1 MDRVTLYEEYRLIEK
16 TELEVNGIWKA
27 AHLLLF
33 FLAFVFGSF
42 CTFCFH
48 MMMYLFDEKCVLF
61 PKLLSLTSFRQNIIY
76 EFIPEDKEVADM
88 LPVDFLSTQWVE
100 KSACLLPTYVPLV
113 SGIFGLVW
121 TTMFLMCS
129 TGSRVLT
136 GLQRPWRVIPPVFLF
151 SLTMGILCVYTSAV
165 THYGLQELCLKLS
178 EITGSTTCT
187 YTINVA
193 TLAYERRI
201 RGVYQATRLT
211 ILSAWLHTGCWV
223 LSTVLA
229 VARIILAVDFQ
240 LVKVSVQLQ
249 GDIDRMLERHERHI
263 RTVSP
268 LTMEANS
275 SVNRF
280 LRTESLIQIHFKKQE
295 LKASFLRNSELSH
308 VRSSKYDEGNLLYFS
323 DITKEPSEPSLVQS
337 ERDKLNKIRA
347 YNAVAAEHRFI
358 VKMLFSLLDGIGVT
372 QTPDIISTLSSM
384 ESISEMRPPIVR
396 QFGQQHIS
404 SKLKILGSPVQIQD
418 DEPVG
423 IHEAEDISLE
433 IKQDLQARFNRK
445 FSDLKKNN
453 NISPTDILLNQQSS
467 MNITSE
473 MKTNIEKK
481 QDAKFVAMTSDTN
494 EPGTSR
500 GEKKNELKSNLKQV
514 GIQTDE
520 KLKEKSLKVQID
532 SRTSVF
538 DSVTSTRVDKQSPK
552 EDKDTQTK
560 KEKMD

>member
-76 EFIPEDKEVADM
+76 EFIPEDKEVTDM

-151 SLTMGILCVYTSAV
+151 SLTMGSLCVYTSAV

-229 VARIILAVDFQ
+229 VARILLAVDFQ
-240 LVKVSVQLQ
+240 LIKVSVQLQ

-268 LTMEANS
+268 LIIETNR
-275 SVNRF
+275 SVNPVH
-280 LRTESLIQIHFKKQE
+280 RTETLIQIHFKKQE
-295 LKASFLRNSELSH
+295 FKANFLRNNESQII
-308 VRSSKYDEGNLLYFS
+308 SSKDDKGDLLYFA
-323 DITKEPSEPSLVQS
+323 TLTREPSEPSLVQT
-337 ERDKLNKIRA
+337 ERNKLNKIEA
-347 YNAVAAEHRFI
+347 YSAVAAEHRFI
-358 VKMLFSLLDGIGVT
+358 VKMVYSLLDTIGLPLT
-372 QTPDIISTLSSM
+372 ADTISSSGSV
-384 ESISEMRPPIVR
+384 ESISEMTLEITR
-396 QFGQQHIS
+396 QYGQQCIS
-404 SKLKILGSPVQIQD
+404 PGFKPSGSQLQIKDKEAVDFQ
-418 DEPVG
+418 EP
-423 IHEAEDISLE
+423 EDISSQ
-433 IKQDLQARFNRK
+433 IKRDLQAKFNRK
-445 FSDLKKNN
+445 LSDLKKDTDTL
-453 NISPTDILLNQQSS
+453 PTNALLNQQST
-467 MNITSE
+467 MNIVPE
-473 MKTNIEKK
+473 LKRNVKEK
-481 QDAKFVAMTSDTN
+481 QGQN
-494 EPGTSR
+494 EPGTS
-500 GEKKNELKSNLKQV
+500 GGQKKNELKSNLKQV

-520 KLKEKSLKVQID
+520 KLRDKSLKVQID

-538 DSVTSTRVDKQSPK
+538 DSVTSTRVDEQTPK
-552 EDKDTQTK
+552 EDKKTQTQ
-560 KEKMD
+560 KEKME

>member
-1 MDRVTLYEEYRLIEK
+1 MDRITLYEEYRFIEK

-76 EFIPEDKEVADM
+76 EFIPEDKEVSDM

-151 SLTMGILCVYTSAV
+151 SLTMGALCVYTSAV

-229 VARIILAVDFQ
+229 VARVILAVDFQ

-249 GDIDRMLERHERHI
+249 GDIDKMLERHERHI

-268 LTMEANS
+268 LTIEANRS
-275 SVNRF
+275 IDKVH
-280 LRTESLIQIHFKKQE
+280 RTESLIQIHFKKQE
-295 LKASFLRNSELSH
+295 ILRNSELIN
-308 VRSSKYDEGNLLYFS
+308 VRSTKYDEGNILYFS
-323 DITKEPSEPSLVQS
+323 DVTEEPSESALVQS
-337 ERDKLNKIRA
+337 ELDKLNKIRA
-347 YNAVAAEHRFI
+347 YNAVASEHRFI
-358 VKMLFSLLDGIGVT
+358 VKMLFSLFDDIGVSET
-372 QTPDIISTLSSM
+372 TDIISTLSSV
-384 ESISEMRPPIVR
+384 ESVTQMRPKIVR

-404 SKLKILGSPVQIQD
+404 SKLKILGSPVRIGD
-418 DEPVG
+418 DRFVG
-423 IHEAEDISLE
+423 SHEAEDIALE
-433 IKQDLQARFNRK
+433 IKEELQARLNRK
-445 FSDLKKNN
+445 FSDLKKTDND
-453 NISPTDILLNQQSS
+453 SPTDILLNQQSS

-473 MKTNIEKK
+473 MKTNLEKK
-481 QDAKFVAMTSDTN
+481 PDTKLGASTSESN
-494 EPGTSR
+494 EPSTSR
-500 GEKKNELKSNLKQV
+500 GEKKSELKSNLKQV

-520 KLKEKSLKVQID
+520 KLKEKPLKVQID

-538 DSVTSTRVDKQSPK
+538 DSVTSVRIGRQSPK
-552 EDKDTQTK
+552 EDKGTQIQ